1 MDLYLGMD
9 CIVSKLVRGG
19 KIWDFDNG
27 MSFDTGKGERNGKRR
42 EELRMYQ
49 KRSLLEQP
57 ESRSRQD
64 DPRRRD

>member
-1 MDLYLGMD
+1 M
-9 CIVSKLVRGG
+9 VSKLVRGG

-49 KRSLLEQP
+49 KPSLLEQP
-57 ESRSRQD
+57 R
-64 DPRRRD
+64 